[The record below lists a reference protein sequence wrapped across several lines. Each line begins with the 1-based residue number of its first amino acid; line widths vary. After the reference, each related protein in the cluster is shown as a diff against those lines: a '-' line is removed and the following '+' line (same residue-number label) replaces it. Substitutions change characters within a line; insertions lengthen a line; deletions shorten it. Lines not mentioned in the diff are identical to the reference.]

1 MERWVER
8 RENVEASISDT
19 PTGRV
24 FPTHC
29 TSPHTQYTAATQI
42 GHSTCSAPPDYIHS
56 LSGSTASKY
65 FARPAGSVGRGKQ
78 MAVMTIGLKVVCV
91 IAARPRLIARPND
104 PRALCTLLANTAAQA
119 QFTLEENHGMQLSKV
134 KT

>member
-1 MERWVER
+1 MVGG
-8 RENVEASISDT
+8 ENVEAFVSGT
-19 PTGRV
+19 PVGRV
-24 FPTHC
+24 FSPHC
-29 TSPHTQYTAATQI
+29 TSPHTQYRAATQI
-42 GHSTCSAPPDYIHS
+42 GYSTCSAPPDYIHS

-65 FARPAGSVGRGKQ
+65 FARLAGSVGRGKQ

-104 PRALCTLLANTAAQA
+104 PHALCTLANTTGQA
-119 QFTLEENHGMQLSKV
+119 QFTLEENHGMQVPKV